1 MSIPVPEC
9 QYGEHPLG
17 AHIARMSVRRVRKIL
32 SSAVMDEVRSPNIL
46 SASVFYVWSSMGIVS
61 SPGMDTRRAHEIE
74 SQRCNYRA

>member
-9 QYGEHPLG
+9 QYGDHPAG
-17 AHIARMSVRRVRKIL
+17 PPIARMSARRSQEIV
-32 SSAVMDEVRSPNIL
+32 SSAVMDEARSPNIL